1 MGRPVIEEGLF
12 KRKKAMNRRETL
24 EDEIVKVQRVINTA
38 PPDTPDSVRKGWHQV
53 LTSLRLELNNLEDG
67 DEDNNL

>member
-1 MGRPVIEEGLF
+1 
-12 KRKKAMNRRETL
+12 MNRRETL